1 MGILVTLPLVAPLLF
16 YAALRRYGHE
26 WRAAAI
32 IAATFWGIAVT
43 LITEILS
50 VWNGVAVAWLA
61 AAWLLMIALA
71 SCYLYRAMGGLWVQR
86 AISGR
91 GSQSGYAIESL
102 RYRAGSRRRINR
114 WHGRRYRRPLSA
126 QHDGCNDLPHA

>member
-1 MGILVTLPLVAPLLF
+1 MGILVTLPLVAPLFF

-32 IAATFWGIAVT
+32 IAGTFWGIAVT

-50 VWNGVAVAWLA
+50 LWNGVAVAWLA

-71 SCYLYRAMGGLWVQR
+71 SCYLYCAAMGGPGSNEPFL
-86 AISGR
+86 AAGR
-91 GSQSGYAIESL
+91 KAVTRLNRFNIALAVG
-102 RYRAGSRRRINR
+102 AGLIVGLVSVLPPPSIRPTRRM
-114 WHGRRYRRPLSA
+114 
-126 QHDGCNDLPHA
+126 Q